1 MATAQPFFGHSRP
14 TTNLSANVFPAE
26 PPPSAIAQSVA
37 SNLAHHPEL
46 HSIRRCPLLH
56 RRHGRRSDDCD
67 TVHRGTR
74 IIGAARRWT
83 LFRLSSV
90 GLVASAGHAITV
102 GPIMPCTRVVAGHG
116 ARLFA
121 AIGGVAV
128 HLFSH
133 PLGSVVVIRDRRWRA
148 ANWDDERQHQNR
160 GDGAHGHGAIRPCSW
175 GRGYLNLSGP
185 GGPRSD
191 KNVFSQPPPAVP
203 SPPRPAGWPSGT
215 S

>member
-1 MATAQPFFGHSRP
+1 MAERGQFACDDSETAATMHAGEFPGPYTVRKNYLARHDGATWRLTELSNVVAYACRHSPTRIDIMATAQPFFGRSQP
-14 TTNLSANVFPAE
+14 ATNVSATNVFPAE

-46 HSIRRCPLLH
+46 HSIRRRPLFH

-74 IIGAARRWT
+74 IIDTARRWT

-102 GPIMPCTRVVAGHG
+102 GPIMPRTRVDAGHG

-121 AIGGVAV
+121 AIGGVAI

-133 PLGSVVVIRDRRWRA
+133 PLGSV
-148 ANWDDERQHQNR
+148 
-160 GDGAHGHGAIRPCSW
+160 G
-175 GRGYLNLSGP
+175 
-185 GGPRSD
+185 
-191 KNVFSQPPPAVP
+191 
-203 SPPRPAGWPSGT
+203 
-215 S
+215 